1 MLDSNRLRTEQGNIH
16 WALSSVANGSRGRQL
31 TDELRKATGASVA
44 GVLHQALFADCL
56 RVIHCAV
63 AADAQFSEEELDAV
77 YEPIYTIARHY
88 AGVLPD
94 TYGDFEAIDNVTAG
108 EFLVRYGQ
116 DDGLFGRMSEEHWPG
131 LKLCRQAAEL
141 GEPQSLELYE
151 QMMAWLITS
160 ACQIGGVSE
169 DDPRWNE
176 RVDELHELRA
186 ALARDAVVDAEDVDL
201 RVKAFLSVT
210 GAFAPVQQAASVYDL
225 DPFDV
230 ETIHQE
236 ARDIFESLVDRATT
250 SRRTDA
256 GRMLL
261 VLGESGT
268 GKTHLLRGLRNR
280 VHQQRR
286 GFVAYAQLHSTSAD
300 YSRYLLHHVVDSLSR
315 PYSGPSGERT
325 GLFELANGLPALVSG
340 ELATRIERLTDHSW
354 EDPES
359 LAEYVND
366 LVDGLSE
373 HKELVVFDSD
383 LLRVLLYALYPDQRT
398 TSRVYKYLRCE
409 DMTPHDRRWIG
420 GVAPRLDGDHPR
432 MTICALGRLMFV
444 TQQAALVLMIDQA
457 ELAGHEGSSGDSF
470 RRAIDTLQT
479 IVSGVPSAVAVVAC
493 LTDLYKD
500 VRPQLNKSTLD
511 RLEKDPPRQALQL
524 NRSYE
529 EVQAIVGRRLAWI
542 FEQEEVLYR
551 EDDPVYPIPPSQ
563 LEVQTNR
570 RTRDVLD
577 WCNRFQTKCIAAGEI
592 LENEES
598 APVEDFQLVDEELAG
613 VSAKWNDAMH
623 VPGIEVPDDDDA
635 ILELVRSAA
644 EICAT
649 EQGLSLE
656 KVSSKDGVLR
666 LQLAG
671 SVGRS
676 SLAISVTNRGY
687 QGGGF
692 GNQVDALKRAARGV
706 VPVAVRTVEFP
717 RGEASDRAIGQ
728 LIKAGG
734 RSVHLDV
741 STLRILMA
749 FQQFEAMQA
758 DDRLEE
764 WQRYER
770 PISSL
775 PAISK
780 IFDLERLGCASS
792 TAGEVA
798 SGLSSAV
805 PMKEKVVPH
814 GPSTKREEMSTTDRK
829 TRLEGSEAKTKGDT
843 KPSAVVL
850 NESSPVSSSSSS
862 EGAPVPIVH
871 VPASPK
877 GPRVEPQEATPVA
890 SQPSAEA
897 VEADNVPTENPSS
910 DSALHVGK
918 TTGFIAEPRTIELS
932 ALQRHVG
939 VLGSSGSG
947 KTTLALSLIEQA
959 LERGVAVIMVDRKG
973 DLAGYARPEW
983 WKSTADPARGQRLAE
998 QIDVRLFTPGMRG
1011 GRSLSISVIPNLQS
1025 IPEHECDRMVNYC
1038 AYALGAMMRLGDGL
1052 NDATKKVIL
1061 AQSISLLARTKR
1073 NAGLSELIA
1082 VLEERPDALIRT
1094 VGRYDDKLFRQ
1105 LVQALETVRLSE
1117 ADLFDDKAEPL
1128 NAETLIGR
1136 KSDGKVP
1143 LAIISTK
1150 FLGDVERVQSWVAHL
1165 VACLNR
1171 HLAKAPSSKLQTLF
1185 MLDEADLYMPAGTS
1199 KPPSKEPLQ
1208 DLLKRARSA
1217 GLGVM
1222 LASQSPADFDYRSRE
1237 QINSWFLGRI
1247 ADKRSI
1253 DKMKPLFEQRPS
1265 VGGKLG
1271 GLEPGRFVMLQDG
1284 GASDLERTPSL
1295 LRTEQ
1300 LYEDELMKLAAEGRA
1315 RSSKLAGAVRR
1326 DSSPEVGKSPP
1337 RKPGRPRVS
1346 EGREQT

>member
-1 MLDSNRLRTEQGNIH
+1 MLPLVQNGGFMLDSARLRTEQANIH
-16 WALSSVANGSRGRQL
+16 WTLSSMANGSRGRQL
-31 TDELRKATGASVA
+31 TDELRRATGASVA

-63 AADAQFSEEELDAV
+63 AADEHFSEEELDAV

-88 AGVLPD
+88 AGVLPEI
-94 TYGDFEAIDNVTAG
+94 YGDFEAIDNVTARD
-108 EFLVRYGQ
+108 FLLCYGQ
-116 DDGLFGRMSEEHWPG
+116 DDGPFGRMSREHWLG
-131 LKLCRQAAEL
+131 LRLCRQAAEL

-169 DDPRWNE
+169 DDPRWKE
-176 RVDELHELRA
+176 RVEELHELRA
-186 ALARDAVVDAEDVDL
+186 ALARNAVVDAEDVDL

-210 GAFAPVQQAASVYDL
+210 GAFAPVQQAASVYDA

-236 ARDIFESLVDRATT
+236 ARDIFENLVDRATT
-250 SRRTDA
+250 SRRTDS
-256 GRMLL
+256 GRLLL

-280 VHQQRR
+280 VHQQRQ

-300 YSRYLLHHVVDSLSR
+300 YARYLLHHVVDSLSR

-325 GLFELANGLPALVSG
+325 GLFELANGLPALVGG
-340 ELATRIERLTDHSW
+340 ELRKRIECLIDHSW

-366 LVDGLSE
+366 LVDGLAE
-373 HKELVVFDSD
+373 HKALVAFDSD
-383 LLRVLLYALYPDQRT
+383 LLRVLLYALHPDQRT

-409 DMTPHDRRWIG
+409 EMTPHDRRWIG

-470 RRAIDTLQT
+470 RRAIDTLQA
-479 IVSGVPSAVAVVAC
+479 IVSGVPSTIAVVAC
-493 LTDLYKD
+493 LTDLYEA

-511 RLEKDPPRQALQL
+511 RLEKDPPRQSLQL

-551 EDDPVYPIPPSQ
+551 EDEPVYPIPASQ
-563 LEVQTNR
+563 LRGQTNR

-577 WCNRFQTKCIAAGEI
+577 WCNQFQMRCIAAGEVV
-592 LENEES
+592 ETEEDQ
-598 APVEDFQLVDEELAG
+598 PIEDFLLVDEGLAG

-623 VPGIEVPDDDDA
+623 LPGIEVPDDDDA
-635 ILELVRSAA
+635 ILELVRVAA
-644 EICAT
+644 DICAA

-656 KVSSKDGVLR
+656 KASSKDGLLR

-671 SVGRS
+671 SIGRS
-676 SLAISVTNRGY
+676 SLAIAVTNRGY

-734 RSVHLDV
+734 RAIHLDV
-741 STLRILMA
+741 STLRILLA
-749 FQQFEAMQA
+749 FQQFQA
-758 DDRLEE
+758 TQEDARLEE
-764 WQRYER
+764 WQRFER
-770 PISSL
+770 PISNL
-775 PAISK
+775 PAIGK
-780 IFDLERLGCASS
+780 IFDLERLGS
-792 TAGEVA
+792 TSLSVGGADRD
-798 SGLSSAV
+798 LSSAV
-805 PMKEKVVPH
+805 SAKGKTTPRTPSIKREEAVSSSASSPSSASPPALVIPISASPKASPVEAPESTSVNH
-814 GPSTKREEMSTTDRK
+814 GPSAEVI
-829 TRLEGSEAKTKGDT
+829 DT
-843 KPSAVVL
+843 GEVC
-850 NESSPVSSSSSS
+850 
-862 EGAPVPIVH
+862 
-871 VPASPK
+871 
-877 GPRVEPQEATPVA
+877 
-890 SQPSAEA
+890 AE
-897 VEADNVPTENPSS
+897 PSS
-910 DSALHVGK
+910 VDSTLHVGK
-918 TTGFIAEPRTIELS
+918 TTGFTAEPRTIDLA

-959 LERGVAVIMVDRKG
+959 LERNVAVIMVDRKG

-983 WKSTADPARGQRLAE
+983 WKNTADPARGQRLAGR
-998 QIDVRLFTPGMRG
+998 IDVRLFTPGTRG
-1011 GRSLSISVIPNLQS
+1011 GRPLSISVIPNLQN

-1061 AQSISLLARTKR
+1061 AQSISLLARTQK
-1073 NAGLSELIA
+1073 NAGLNELIA

-1117 ADLFDDKAEPL
+1117 ADLFDTKAEAL

-1143 LAIISTK
+1143 LAIINTK

-1265 VGGKLG
+1265 VGSKLG

-1284 GASDLERTPSL
+1284 GASELERTPSL

-1315 RSSKLAGAVRR
+1315 RSSKGAGADRR
-1326 DSSPEVGKSPP
+1326 DSRPEAAQPPP
-1337 RKPGRPRVS
+1337 RTPGRPRAN